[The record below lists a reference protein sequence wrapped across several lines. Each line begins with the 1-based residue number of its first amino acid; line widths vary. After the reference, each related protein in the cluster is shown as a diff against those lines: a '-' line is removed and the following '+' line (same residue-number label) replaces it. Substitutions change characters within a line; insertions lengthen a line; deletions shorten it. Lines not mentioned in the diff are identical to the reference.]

1 MSFLFQP
8 PGAESQVD
16 FGAPALSKIK
26 DQDDL
31 VYIDM
36 EDDFYWSQWNT
47 GVSIGDPINP
57 ANTFAYQYQ
66 GDKYAVTVKNRSI
79 YSMLDSGSTAI
90 YFSELYFEDFIR
102 TLFDYVGSD
111 DFKMVDGIV

>member
-1 MSFLFQP
+1 M
-8 PGAESQVD
+8 
-16 FGAPALSKIK
+16 
-26 DQDDL
+26 
-31 VYIDM
+31 
-36 EDDFYWSQWNT
+36 
-47 GVSIGDPINP
+47 
-57 ANTFAYQYQ
+57 
-66 GDKYAVTVKNRSI
+66 TVKNRSI